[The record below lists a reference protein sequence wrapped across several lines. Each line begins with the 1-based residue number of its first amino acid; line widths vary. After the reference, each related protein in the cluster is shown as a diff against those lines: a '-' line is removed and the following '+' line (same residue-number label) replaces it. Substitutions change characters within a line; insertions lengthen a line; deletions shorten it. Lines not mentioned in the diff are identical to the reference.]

1 MRPDRLFPLFAPLTS
16 LAGVG
21 PKLARPI
28 IKAVGGERVIDVL
41 FHLPFALVDRRARPT
56 IATAPLNQVA
66 TLAVTVEAH
75 RPGRG
80 PRQPYRVVVSDG
92 TGDMHLIYFKAE
104 GDWLTKLLPVGS
116 ERLISGRVEAYDG
129 QPQMPHPDYVVA
141 LQDEDKIPAVEPI
154 YPLSAGI
161 TGRPMAKTVQ
171 AALARAP
178 ADLPEWL
185 DGPLKAR
192 EGWPDWHAAWTSI
205 HRPEAASDVSAD
217 GPAWQRLAYD
227 ELLAN
232 QLALAL
238 VRRQLRRQ
246 RGRPIVGTGKLQDQ
260 IRAALPYR
268 LTNAQEQAIAEIAG
282 DLAAPTRM
290 LRLLQGDVGAGK
302 TVVALMAMA
311 IAVEAGAQACLMA
324 PTELLARQHAASLAS
339 LCTAAGIRLGILTGR
354 DTGASR
360 RRILEDLATGEIDI
374 VVGTHALLED
384 GVQYRNLGLAVI
396 DEQHRFGVDQRL
408 TLAAKGTGDGLDVLV
423 MSATPIPRTLTLTAF
438 GDMDVSRLMEKPPGR
453 QKIDTRVVALARLDE
468 MVEAVARAMERGA
481 QVYWVCPLVA
491 ESETGDT
498 ATAAEERFAHL
509 AARFGTTVGLVHGR
523 LKAAEKDRV
532 MQEFSAGTLKLLV
545 ATTVIEVGVDVP
557 KATVMVIEQAERFG
571 LAQLHQLRGRVGRG
585 ADASFCILLY
595 DARTGETARKRL
607 EVLRDTD
614 DGFVIAEADLKIRG
628 AGEILGTK
636 QSGVPEFR
644 LVDLDRH
651 GALMEI
657 AHDDARMIL
666 ERDPQLHTP
675 RGEALRTLLYLFER
689 DSAVRYLG
697 SG

>member
-1 MRPDRLFPLFAPLTS
+1 MRPDRLFPLFAPLTA

-21 PKLARPI
+21 PKLAKPI
-28 IKAVGGERVIDVL
+28 AKAVGGERVVDVL

-56 IATAPLNQVA
+56 IATAPVNQVA
-66 TLAVTVEAH
+66 TIAVTVDAH
-75 RPGRG
+75 RPGRS
-80 PRQPYRVVVSDG
+80 PKQPYRVVVSDG
-92 TGDMHLIYFKAE
+92 TGEMHLIYFKAE
-104 GDWLTKLLPVGS
+104 GDWLQKLLPLGS
-116 ERLISGRVEAYDG
+116 TRLISGRVESYDG
-129 QPQMPHPDYVVA
+129 QAQMPHPDYVVA
-141 LQDEDKIPAVEPI
+141 LNEEDRIPAVEPI

-161 TGRPMAKTVQ
+161 TTRPMAKAVQ
-171 AALARAP
+171 AALAKAP
-178 ADLPEWL
+178 TDLPDWL

-192 EGWPDWHAAWTSI
+192 EGWPEWHEAWTRI
-205 HRPEAASDVSAD
+205 HRPQSAD
-217 GPAWQRLAYD
+217 DVAVDGAARQRLAYD

-238 VRRQLRRQ
+238 VRRQLRRT
-246 RGRPIVGTGKLQDQ
+246 RGRPIVGTGLLQDKL
-260 IRAALPYR
+260 RAALPYR
-268 LTNAQEQAIAEIAG
+268 LTQAQELAIAEIAG
-282 DLAAPTRM
+282 DLAARTRM
-290 LRLLQGDVGAGK
+290 LRLLQGDVGSGK
-302 TVVALMAMA
+302 TVVALIAMA
-311 IAVEAGAQACLMA
+311 IAIEAGAQACLMA
-324 PTELLARQHAASLAS
+324 PTELLARQHAASLGP
-339 LCTAAGIRLGILTGR
+339 LCEAAGIRLGILTGR
-354 DTGASR
+354 DTGAAR
-360 RRILEDLATGEIDI
+360 RRILEQLGRGEIDI
-374 VVGTHALLED
+374 VVGTHALLEE
-384 GVQYRNLGLAVI
+384 GVVYRNLGLAVI

-408 TLAAKGTGDGLDVLV
+408 TMATKGKEEGLDVLV

-438 GDMDVSRLMEKPPGR
+438 GDMDVSRLLDKPPGR
-453 QKIDTRVVALARLDE
+453 QKIDTRVVSLARMDE
-468 MVEAVARAMERGA
+468 MVEAVARALDRGA

-491 ESETGDT
+491 ESETSD
-498 ATAAEERFAHL
+498 AAAAEERFGHL
-509 AARFGTTVGLVHGR
+509 QARFGDLVGLVHGR

-532 MQEFSAGTLKLLV
+532 MQEFAQGRLKLLV

-557 KATVMVIEQAERFG
+557 QATVMVIEQAERFG

-585 ADASFCILLY
+585 AQASFCILLY
-595 DARTGETARKRL
+595 AANTGETARKRL

-666 ERDPQLHTP
+666 EHDPQLQTA